1 MGKPTP
7 AYADVLLTAKKPQ
20 LPGSG
25 FSFSHHILLIEGKN
39 IIKKN
44 ISVIYRAI
52 HFLYL
57 YSTVNK

>member
-39 IIKKN
+39 IIKKT
-44 ISVIYRAI
+44 
-52 HFLYL
+52 FL
-57 YSTVNK
+57 